1 MLTLIFG
8 SVSTQIDPQDQ
19 QRGQDSV
26 THDLWL
32 QVLSNFAWKKMEGDI
47 CTDVTEGCI
56 LIQISV

>member
-8 SVSTQIDPQDQ
+8 SESTEIDPQDQ

-32 QVLSNFAWKKMEGDI
+32 QLLGNFWKTMERDVYM
-47 CTDVTEGCI
+47 DVTEGYI
-56 LIQISV
+56 LIPISV